1 MGRYLQPPCNLC
13 LLQTKKRGDRKLKIV
28 QQSHEWITPLNR
40 DVTLKR
46 IEQIARTCYKSEG
59 AIKPGSAEKMVA
71 MLCKNHHYAMIE
83 HISLSC
89 KFITDRGVA
98 NEIVRHRIGSYAQES
113 TRYCNYSKDKFDNQI
128 TVIDHGY
135 TGYTREYWFSACDY
149 AEGFYQDMIASGA
162 TPEQARDVLPL
173 CLKTEI
179 VCTWNLREWHEV
191 LRLRTA
197 KDAHPAIREL
207 MIPVLHEL
215 QEVYPEIFN
224 DIEVTA

>member
-1 MGRYLQPPCNLC
+1 M
-13 LLQTKKRGDRKLKIV
+13 KIV

-46 IEQIARTCYKSEG
+46 IEQIARTCYQSDG
-59 AIKPGSAEKMVA
+59 AIKPGSDAKMVA

-113 TRYCNYSKDKFDNQI
+113 TRYCNYNKDKFDNQI

-135 TGYTREYWFSACDY
+135 TGDLHACWLEAVDD
-149 AEGFYQDMIASGA
+149 AETSYQIMIAKGA

-197 KDAHPAIREL
+197 KDAHPAIRAL

-224 DIEVTA
+224 DIEVIE

>member
-1 MGRYLQPPCNLC
+1 M
-13 LLQTKKRGDRKLKIV
+13 IV
-28 QQSHEWITPLNR
+28 VPQSYEWITPLNR
-40 DVTLKR
+40 DVILQR
-46 IEQIARTCYKSEG
+46 IERIARTCYKSED

-71 MLCKNHHYAMIE
+71 MLCRHHHYAMIE
-83 HISLSC
+83 HCQLTI

-135 TGYTREYWFSACDY
+135 KGNTREYWFSACDY

-197 KDAHPAIREL
+197 KDAHPAIRSL
-207 MIPVLHEL
+207 MIPVLRDL
-215 QEVYPEIFN
+215 QQVLPEIFN
-224 DIEVTA
+224 DIEVTV

>member
-1 MGRYLQPPCNLC
+1 M
-13 LLQTKKRGDRKLKIV
+13 KIV
-28 QQSHEWITPLNR
+28 KQSHEWITPLNR
-40 DVTLKR
+40 DITLKR
-46 IEQIARTCYKSEG
+46 IEQIARTCYKSEN

-135 TGYTREYWFSACDY
+135 TGVARGHWLDLCHESEVY
-149 AEGFYQDMIASGA
+149 YQLMIESGA
-162 TPEQARDVLPL
+162 TAEQARDVLPL

-207 MIPVLHEL
+207 MIPVLREL

-224 DIEVTA
+224 DIEVAA

>member
-1 MGRYLQPPCNLC
+1 M
-13 LLQTKKRGDRKLKIV
+13 KIV

-40 DVTLKR
+40 EVTLKR
-46 IEQIARTCYKSEG
+46 IEQIARTCYKSES

-83 HISLSC
+83 HISLTC
-89 KFITDRGVA
+89 KFVTDRGVA

-135 TGYTREYWFSACDY
+135 TGQARADWGNACIA
-149 AEGFYQDMIASGA
+149 AEKTYFVMLNNGA

-197 KDAHPAIREL
+197 KDAHPAIRAL
-207 MIPVLHEL
+207 MIPVLREL
-215 QEVYPEIFN
+215 QEIYPEIFN
-224 DIEVTA
+224 DIEVTE

>member
-1 MGRYLQPPCNLC
+1 M
-13 LLQTKKRGDRKLKIV
+13 KIV

-59 AIKPGSAEKMVA
+59 AIKPDSDAKMVA

-113 TRYCNYSKDKFDNQI
+113 TRYCNYNKDKFDNQI

-135 TGYTREYWFSACDY
+135 TGDLHACWLEAVDD
-149 AEGFYQDMIASGA
+149 AETSYQIMIAKGA

-197 KDAHPAIREL
+197 KDAHPAIRAL

-224 DIEVTA
+224 DIEVIE

>member
-1 MGRYLQPPCNLC
+1 M
-13 LLQTKKRGDRKLKIV
+13 KIV

-40 DVTLKR
+40 DVTLPR

-135 TGYTREYWFSACDY
+135 TGDLCAYWLDAVED
-149 AEGFYQDMIASGA
+149 AETSYQIMIAKGA

-197 KDAHPAIREL
+197 KDAHPAIRAL
-207 MIPVLHEL
+207 LIPVLHEL

-224 DIEVTA
+224 DIEVTE

>member
-1 MGRYLQPPCNLC
+1 M
-13 LLQTKKRGDRKLKIV
+13 KIV
-28 QQSHEWITPLNR
+28 QHSHEWITPLNR

-46 IEQIARTCYKSEG
+46 IEQIARTCYQSEG
-59 AIKPGSAEKMVA
+59 AIKPGSDAKMVA

-83 HISLSC
+83 HISLSI

-113 TRYCNYSKDKFDNQI
+113 TRYCNYNKDKFDNQI

-135 TGYTREYWFSACDY
+135 TGDLHACWLEAVDD
-149 AEGFYQDMIASGA
+149 AETSYQIMIAKGA

-197 KDAHPAIREL
+197 KDAHPAIRAL

-224 DIEVTA
+224 DIEVIE

>member
-1 MGRYLQPPCNLC
+1 M
-13 LLQTKKRGDRKLKIV
+13 KIV

-40 DVTLKR
+40 DVTLPR

-83 HISLSC
+83 HISLSI
-89 KFITDRGVA
+89 KFVTDRGVA

-135 TGYTREYWFSACDY
+135 TGDLRAYWLDAVED
-149 AEGFYQDMIASGA
+149 AETSYQIMVAKGA
-162 TPEQARDVLPL
+162 TPEQDVMSCRSASKPRSSALGTCASGTKFCACAPPRMPTLQFAL
-173 CLKTEI
+173 C
-179 VCTWNLREWHEV
+179 
-191 LRLRTA
+191 
-197 KDAHPAIREL
+197 
-207 MIPVLHEL
+207 
-215 QEVYPEIFN
+215 
-224 DIEVTA
+224 

>member
-1 MGRYLQPPCNLC
+1 M
-13 LLQTKKRGDRKLKIV
+13 KIV

-40 DVTLKR
+40 DVTLPR

-71 MLCKNHHYAMIE
+71 MPCKNHHYAMIE
-83 HISLSC
+83 HISLSI

-135 TGYTREYWFSACDY
+135 TDDLRAYWLDAVED
-149 AEGFYQDMIASGA
+149 AETSYQIMVAKGA

-197 KDAHPAIREL
+197 KDAHPAIRAL

-224 DIEVTA
+224 DIEVIE

>member
-1 MGRYLQPPCNLC
+1 M
-13 LLQTKKRGDRKLKIV
+13 KIV

-46 IEQIARTCYKSEG
+46 IEQIARTCYQSEG
-59 AIKPGSAEKMVA
+59 AIKPGSDAKMVA

-83 HISLSC
+83 HISLSI

-113 TRYCNYSKDKFDNQI
+113 TRYCNYNKDKFDNQI

-135 TGYTREYWFSACDY
+135 TGDLHACWLEAVDD
-149 AEGFYQDMIASGA
+149 AETSYQIMIAKGA

-173 CLKTEI
+173 CLKTET

-197 KDAHPAIREL
+197 KDAHPAIRAL

-224 DIEVTA
+224 DIEVIE

>member
-1 MGRYLQPPCNLC
+1 M
-13 LLQTKKRGDRKLKIV
+13 KIV

-46 IEQIARTCYKSEG
+46 IEQIARTCYQSEG
-59 AIKPGSAEKMVA
+59 AIKPGSDAKMVA
-71 MLCKNHHYAMIE
+71 MLCKNHHYAMIA
-83 HISLSC
+83 HLSLSI

-113 TRYCNYSKDKFDNQI
+113 TRYCNYNKDKFDNQI

-135 TGYTREYWFSACDY
+135 TGDLHACWLEAVDD
-149 AEGFYQDMIASGA
+149 AETSYQIMIAKGA

-224 DIEVTA
+224 DIEVTE

>member
-1 MGRYLQPPCNLC
+1 M
-13 LLQTKKRGDRKLKIV
+13 KIV

-59 AIKPGSAEKMVA
+59 AIKPGSAERMVA

-113 TRYCNYSKDKFDNQI
+113 TRYCNYSKDKFDNGI
-128 TVIDHGY
+128 TIINHGY
-135 TGYTREYWFSACDY
+135 TGIVMKDVVDACWQ
-149 AEGFYQDMIASGA
+149 AEQCYLDMLKNGA

-215 QEVYPEIFN
+215 QDVYPEIFN
-224 DIEVTA
+224 DIEATA

>member
-1 MGRYLQPPCNLC
+1 M
-13 LLQTKKRGDRKLKIV
+13 KIV

-40 DVTLKR
+40 DVTLQR

-59 AIKPGSAEKMVA
+59 AIKPGSDAKMVA

-83 HISLSC
+83 HISLSI

-113 TRYCNYSKDKFDNQI
+113 TRYCNYSKDKFDNGI
-128 TVIDHGY
+128 TIINHGY
-135 TGYTREYWFSACDY
+135 TGIVMKDVVDACWQ
-149 AEGFYQDMIASGA
+149 AEQCYLDMLKNGA

-224 DIEVTA
+224 DIEVTE

>member
-1 MGRYLQPPCNLC
+1 M
-13 LLQTKKRGDRKLKIV
+13 KIV

-46 IEQIARTCYKSEG
+46 IEQIARTCYQSEG
-59 AIKPGSAEKMVA
+59 AIKPGSDAKMVA

-113 TRYCNYSKDKFDNQI
+113 TRYCNYNKDKFDNQI

-135 TGYTREYWFSACDY
+135 TGDLHACWLEAVDD
-149 AEGFYQDMIASGA
+149 AETSYQIMIAKGV

-215 QEVYPEIFN
+215 QEVTRKSLTISR
-224 DIEVTA
+224 